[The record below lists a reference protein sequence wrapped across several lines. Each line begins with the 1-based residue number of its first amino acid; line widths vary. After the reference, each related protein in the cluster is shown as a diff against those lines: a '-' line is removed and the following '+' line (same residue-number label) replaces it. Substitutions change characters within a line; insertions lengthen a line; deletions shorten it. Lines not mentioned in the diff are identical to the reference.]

1 MYRVSLDKNGEKMF
15 KIISKKSGKELAIS
29 TDPETAGIAIL
40 KEPS

>member
-1 MYRVSLDKNGEKMF
+1 MFRLSLNKNGEKMF

-29 TDPETAGIAIL
+29 TDPETAGVVIL